1 MVIKAYLGLNQGLLA
16 RQSGTF
22 SKAVYK
28 RLYIRRIQHGQ
39 LMPEVQRP
47 EDMATAAGKCVT
59 YHIDL

>member
-1 MVIKAYLGLNQGLLA
+1 KAYLGFNRGLLA

-28 RLYIRRIQHGQ
+28 RLYIRRIQYGQ
-39 LMPEVQRP
+39 LMPEAQRP